1 MGYLTG
7 IDPVLLLSQSRV
19 QATTLQTP
27 LVGDEGLEPPNVG
40 IKIRCLASLANPQL
54 KKKRGSKLPLNVLSK
69 SMNQRFAIYIVI
81 SKPKR
86 RSVAVGLVH
95 MFFSFEIY
103 MYCTCI

>member
-1 MGYLTG
+1 
-7 IDPVLLLSQSRV
+7 
-19 QATTLQTP
+19 
-27 LVGDEGLEPPNVG
+27 
-40 IKIRCLASLANPQL
+40 L
-54 KKKRGSKLPLNVLSK
+54 KKKRGSKLPLNVLPK